1 MDRSAQIRT
10 DFPHRPV
17 PASKNW
23 EVGNWCLTGL
33 QGHGL
38 WARVYQARP
47 RDVPPDHPADYAIK
61 IVDQQ
66 VRQHVRAVQLLRR
79 ETVVARHV
87 SHPHLIAVLASD
99 MESDPP
105 YLVMPLLDGVTVA
118 EALARTGPLTPPHAL
133 WIARQTAEALR
144 ALHGAGWLHADVKP
158 SNMFIS
164 PDGHVTLFD
173 LGFALRL
180 NSRDCLPGSEIR
192 GTPAYTAPEM
202 YSPSVHI
209 DDRCDIYSLG
219 VALYE
224 MLTAET
230 PFQSESPERL
240 AKAHIE
246 RPAPNPRRLLP
257 GLSAG
262 ITKLLQSMLAK
273 EPLRR
278 PDAQELV
285 MRLAELEIATLDER
299 VAV

>member
-10 DFPHRPV
+10 EFPHHPA
-17 PASKNW
+17 PASKSW

-38 WARVYQARP
+38 WARVYQAHP

-61 IVDQQ
+61 LVDRH
-66 VRQHVRAVQLLRR
+66 VRQQLRAVQLLRR
-79 ETVVARHV
+79 EAVVARHV

-99 MESDPP
+99 MENDPP
-105 YLVMPLLDGVTVA
+105 YLVMPLLEGVTVA
-118 EALARTGPLTPPHAL
+118 DALAHTGPLAPPHAL
-133 WIARQTAEALR
+133 WIARQAAEALR
-144 ALHGAGWLHADVKP
+144 ALHQADWLHVDVKP
-158 SNMFIS
+158 GNMFIS

-202 YSPSVHI
+202 YSSSVHI

-224 MLTAET
+224 MLTGET
-230 PFQSESPERL
+230 PFQGESPERL

-257 GLSAG
+257 SLSAG
-262 ITKLLQSMLAK
+262 ITKLLQAMLAK

-278 PDAQELV
+278 PDAHELV
-285 MRLAELEIATLDER
+285 MRLTELEIATLDER